1 MKRSW
6 IALTAGALTIAVLAA
21 TAQERGPLAAR
32 AEEGQRL
39 FTAQGCHG
47 CHTIG
52 KMGTPIGPELSHVG
66 AKYSEGYLRRW
77 LRDPAEQRPHQH
89 MPKLEL
95 TEPQVDALAAFLASL
110 K

>member
-1 MKRSW
+1 MTRSW
-6 IALTAGALTIAVLAA
+6 IALSAGALTFVVLGA
-21 TAQERGPLAAR
+21 TAQERGAGPPR
-32 AEEGQRL
+32 AEDGRRL

-52 KMGTPIGPELSHVG
+52 TMGTPIGPELSHVG
-66 AKYSEGYLRRW
+66 AKYSESYLRRW

-95 TEPQVDALAAFLASL
+95 TEPQIDALAAFLASL

>member
-1 MKRSW
+1 MNRLL
-6 IALTAGALTIAVLAA
+6 IALTAGALAVAPRAA
-21 TAQERGPLAAR
+21 AAQERGLLAAR

-47 CHTIG
+47 CHIVG
-52 KMGTPIGPELSHVG
+52 KIGTPIGPELSHIG
-66 AKYSEGYLRRW
+66 GKYSEAYLRRW

-95 TEPQVDALAAFLASL
+95 SDPQIEALAAFLASM